1 MVEYFPAYSTV
12 FIITTTVYSV
22 LEFRNYKGID
32 YTKGLFSS
40 WSNVWLFVIR
50 SELLKMRTSSL
61 SLIELAETFKGAE
74 KFIYTVML
82 FAVMFITLKV
92 V

>member
-1 MVEYFPAYSTV
+1 
-12 FIITTTVYSV
+12 
-22 LEFRNYKGID
+22 
-32 YTKGLFSS
+32 
-40 WSNVWLFVIR
+40 VIR